1 MRIVVPAL
9 VMPVAHHARSED
21 QERDER
27 QGNTQDLDRFSQ
39 SGSGQV
45 QSRKV
50 PYRLGN
56 INLMWDVRKA
66 LPVSGQRGRQCRG
79 APAFGRKA
87 LRDNR
92 IREARPAGKGRGCWP
107 GSAMKLAGPLAV
119 RSSAR

>member
-66 LPVSGQRGRQCRG
+66 LPVSGQRGTQCRV
-79 APAFGRKA
+79 APAFGA
-87 LRDNR
+87 D
-92 IREARPAGKGRGCWP
+92 
-107 GSAMKLAGPLAV
+107 SA
-119 RSSAR
+119 S